1 LHIKEDVEKSSTVTF
16 QYCFLDI
23 EVLRIRDVYPGSRVE
38 KIPYP
43 HKRIQ
48 VFLSSV
54 LKNKIRD
61 VHPGSRILDLD
72 FFPSQI
78 PYPDPETKKAPNP
91 GSATLH

>member
-1 LHIKEDVEKSSTVTF
+1 MKEDVEKSSN
-16 QYCFLDI
+16 I
-23 EVLRIRDVYPGSRVE
+23 SVLFSRHRSVEDPGSRVE
-38 KIPYP
+38 KIPDP

-48 VFLSSV
+48 VFLSPA

-72 FFPSQI
+72 FFPSWI

-91 GSATLH
+91 GSRIRDTA